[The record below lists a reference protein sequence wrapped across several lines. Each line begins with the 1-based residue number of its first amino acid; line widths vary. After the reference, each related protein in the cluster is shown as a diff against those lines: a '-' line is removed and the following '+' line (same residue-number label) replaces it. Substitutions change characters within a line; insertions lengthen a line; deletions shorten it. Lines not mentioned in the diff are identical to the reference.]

1 LNLKDVNS
9 KGVLM
14 RKNLTEDFL
23 RKFNKLSYQK
33 QLVLYDFLNFMSK
46 KKTKKRKSENL
57 IKEKLLKVTKW
68 SEKDIAEL
76 NSIGKGISE
85 WTIEKF

>member
-1 LNLKDVNS
+1 
-9 KGVLM
+9 M

-76 NSIGKGISE
+76 NAIGKGISE